1 MSRSDGW
8 RLSIPKARISS
19 CCPFGR
25 HSLRRADE
33 GDRRTGAIV
42 RYVLTAPVRPHIPS
56 LDQRGGEGGRPVPS
70 HEPPAP
76 RASAAA
82 AARLLL
88 RACAQLERRRASPPS
103 RANDRVDVADPT
115 LRTAGA
121 SIVPAGSEIPLL
133 VYASHL

>member
-19 CCPFGR
+19 CSPFGP

-33 GDRRTGAIV
+33 RDRRTKAIV
-42 RYVLTAPVRPHIPS
+42 RYVLTAPVRPRIPS
-56 LDQRGGEGGRPVPS
+56 LDQWGGEAAAPFPY
-70 HEPPAP
+70 HEPPAA
-76 RASAAA
+76 RAS
-82 AARLLL
+82 
-88 RACAQLERRRASPPS
+88 
-103 RANDRVDVADPT
+103 VADPK

-133 VYASHL
+133 LYASHL